1 MEYDTD
7 VGSENLMPSVQ
18 KLKQTLNW
26 LAASE
31 LNGCAWDKNKTGNE
45 HI

>member
-1 MEYDTD
+1 MEYNTD
-7 VGSENLMPSVQ
+7 VGSENPYASVQ
-18 KLKQTLNW
+18 KWKQMLNW

-31 LNGCAWDKNKTGNE
+31 LNGCARDKSKTGNE